1 MFVWQL
7 LFFHFYS
14 FIPPFDQ
21 SVSVSQFVL
30 QVSKPILAI
39 TRLSYETGYIIVVDT
54 HVPFWYGSY
63 TSSLY
68 ECVWSVY
75 VYEICLCLSAC
86 VLLRVLLVHMDATHC
101 TWCMNMYNTHMGL
114 YIWVCTY
121 RCSNEIW
128 EINWHFVG
136 ISPARTA
143 VLISALNIVP
153 RGVFISFRFILFQ
166 YQQVLEPRASNG
178 NLP

>member
-7 LFFHFYS
+7 IFFHVYS
-14 FIPPFDQ
+14 SIWSVRVRVTICVTDQ
-21 SVSVSQFVL
+21 H
-30 QVSKPILAI
+30 
-39 TRLSYETGYIIVVDT
+39 T
-54 HVPFWYGSY
+54 HVPFWYGSWTN

-68 ECVWSVY
+68 ECVRSVY
-75 VYEICLCLSAC
+75 MYEICLCLSAC

-136 ISPARTA
+136 ISSARTA
-143 VLISALNIVP
+143 VLISVLDVVS
-153 RGVFISFRFILFQ
+153 RGVFISFRFIFFH
-166 YQQVLEPRASNG
+166 R
-178 NLP
+178 

>member
-1 MFVWQL
+1 MLWVTKHGRRVKC
-7 LFFHFYS
+7 LFGNFYFS
-14 FIPPFDQ
+14 TFISPFDQ

-39 TRLSYETGYIIVVDT
+39 TRLSYETCYIIVADT
-54 HVPFWYGSY
+54 HVPFWYGSGTN

-68 ECVWSVY
+68 ECVRSVY
-75 VYEICLCLSAC
+75 MYEICLCLSAC

-136 ISPARTA
+136 ISSARTA
-143 VLISALNIVP
+143 VFISALSVVP

-166 YQQVLEPRASNG
+166 CQHG
-178 NLP
+178 